1 MMVDLSQYGWNTEM
15 GMPLLTKIKDDLK
28 TAMRNKDE
36 GVKSAIRMIMGE
48 FPRLTVPITLES
60 GKKTTR
66 VKSAEEITDED
77 IQNIVRGLVKSEKTV
92 LEAKNETSNA
102 YIDLL
107 NRYLPKMAAKEDI
120 LAWIA
125 ANDLS
130 QFKSPM
136 QAIGPIMKHFGKRA
150 DGNMVKEI
158 LKSL

>member
-1 MMVDLSQYGWNTEM
+1 MADLSQYGWNAEM
-15 GMPLLTKIKDDLK
+15 GIALLAKIKDDLK
-28 TAMRNKDE
+28 RAMRNKDE

-66 VKSAEEITDED
+66 VKRSEEITDED
-77 IQNIVRGLVKSEKTV
+77 IQNIIRGLVKSEKTV

-107 NRYLPKMAAKEDI
+107 NRYLPKMATKEDI

-136 QAIGPIMKHFGKRA
+136 QAIGPIMKHFGKLA